1 MKVEARRCK
10 YKKIT
15 AKYDTDNVLDIIDI
29 EDTLSKNKFIPKAEK
44 DNFIFQKQEERADK
58 DKIMSQQSELS
69 CKYQKTLDRKVNESL
84 ESYSIR
90 LETLLNECEKLAKAT
105 GYSGRKFEPKFEL

>member
-44 DNFIFQKQEERADK
+44 DNFIFLTEHK
-58 DKIMSQQSELS
+58 DAQSTHLS
-69 CKYQKTLDRKVNESL
+69 FDNNKEINVSKLNKNKL
-84 ESYSIR
+84 K
-90 LETLLNECEKLAKAT
+90 LLK
-105 GYSGRKFEPKFEL
+105 SRIKF